1 MASEKRL
8 AVLEKMVAGGSSD
21 SFVLYGLALEYVGF
35 DRTDDAVAAFA
46 KLREQDSNYVPAYL
60 MCGQL
65 LGKVNRTSEA
75 REWLTVGLEKARAN
89 HNEHAAS
96 EIESALASLP
106 A

>member
-1 MASEKRL
+1 
-8 AVLEKMVAGGSSD
+8 
-21 SFVLYGLALEYVGF
+21 
-35 DRTDDAVAAFA
+35 
-46 KLREQDSNYVPAYL
+46 